1 MYFNLKLI
9 VPDTIYHSSGIALY
23 EKFLLVPTHLVI
35 DVTFPYVA
43 FYVTSYTFCVF

>member
-9 VPDTIYHSSGIALY
+9 VPDTIYHGSGVALY
-23 EKFLLVPTHLVI
+23 EKIFLVPTHLVI

-43 FYVTSYTFCVF
+43 FNVTS